1 MEKSFMAKRFLILLF
16 SISLLVSACAQS
28 EIQATPTV
36 EETVE
41 PTPVEQ
47 EVANV
52 SQSTA
57 TKEPG
62 CTVTSQKPTPDP
74 TRQALLPPASDD
86 DWAKGGDEAYVT
98 IIEYGDFQ

>member
-1 MEKSFMAKRFLILLF
+1 MAKRFLVLLF

-28 EIQATPTV
+28 DNQATPTLEV
-36 EETVE
+36 TVE
-41 PTPVEQ
+41 PTQVEE
-47 EVANV
+47 EVSNV
-52 SQSTA
+52 NLSTA

-74 TRQALLPPASDD
+74 TRQALLPPPSDG
-86 DWAKGGDEAYVT
+86 DWAKGSVNPYVT